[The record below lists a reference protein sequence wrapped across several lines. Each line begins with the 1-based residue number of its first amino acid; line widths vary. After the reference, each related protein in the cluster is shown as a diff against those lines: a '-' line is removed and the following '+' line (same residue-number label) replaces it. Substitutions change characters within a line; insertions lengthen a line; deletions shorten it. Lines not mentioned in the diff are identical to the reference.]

1 MSDRLLDQFLEKG
14 LLDLKGN
21 DAWYEHITLAAESL
35 STYLQ
40 ANPKEIIPFT
50 YAALLPDVGDQNPA
64 IKKTLDFLKA
74 EWKTYA
80 SVSMA
85 LPKAMLRVIVLDALL
100 INAELDDAM
109 KSAPALLLASA
120 LPHLSVGKEKE
131 VWKTALDDL
140 LRAVERQ
147 AEAAWSVPS
156 RINISAFPKIN
167 VPPSRFSVK
176 GGGVDKKVLEKG
188 MRAAAGPHDEQGQA
202 TGGNQHWP
210 HQGDPWSYEFAPLA
224 ASAISKAFVALAE
237 EERFSPARGIIEQMM
252 HWHEDLDGIF
262 VKQFQT
268 TGFDARLW
276 ELYLFAAFAEM
287 EYRIEHIHAVP
298 DLTCVGVLGEL
309 TVEAMTVNPSRDQD
323 GSIRPQP
330 PRDSPEQQ
338 RAFLHEYMPIRFAK
352 TLTSKLDKEY
362 WEKPSAKD
370 KPLLFAIQD
379 FSAEAS
385 MVSTR
390 SALEVYLYGYDHE
403 WEHDSNGQLTITA
416 RPVGEH
422 RWGKKAIQSGFFDLP
437 GAEHVS
443 AVLSNN
449 SGTISKFNRM
459 GVLAG
464 FGSPRV
470 VLVRQGFAMDHDPNA
485 VVPQEFRYRVHASG
499 HQETWTEGLDV
510 FHNPRAIYP
519 IDPAMLPEAAH
530 HRRLRDGRVE
540 SLIPPFHPLGSHTII
555 FLSEDEVAP
564 WP

>member
-1 MSDRLLDQFLEKG
+1 MRPISLARFNALAGYCRDPR
-14 LLDLKGN
+14 
-21 DAWYEHITLAAESL
+21 TLWAAEEL
-35 STYLQ
+35 KWFEHDGERVLATLIRDRTDDDFGG
-40 ANPKEIIPFT
+40 IILRRDRKGRFR
-50 YAALLPDVGDQNPA
+50 YA
-64 IKKTLDFLKA
+64 
-74 EWKTYA
+74 
-80 SVSMA
+80 
-85 LPKAMLRVIVLDALL
+85 
-100 INAELDDAM
+100 
-109 KSAPALLLASA
+109 
-120 LPHLSVGKEKE
+120 
-131 VWKTALDDL
+131 
-140 LRAVERQ
+140 
-147 AEAAWSVPS
+147 
-156 RINISAFPKIN
+156 
-167 VPPSRFSVK
+167 
-176 GGGVDKKVLEKG
+176 GGVDFYPSPRQVEVLLGRETE
-188 MRAAAGPHDEQGQA
+188 RLSRPPDEQF
-202 TGGNQHWP
+202 
-210 HQGDPWSYEFAPLA
+210 HQGDETGSPIDFFTPVVSRDRL
-224 ASAISKAFVALAE
+224 SKAFVALAE

-298 DLTCVGVLGEL
+298 DLTCVGVLGDL

-403 WEHDSNGQLTITA
+403 WERDSNGQLTITA

-422 RWGKKAIQSGFFDLP
+422 RWGKKVIQSGFFDLP

-499 HQETWTEGLDV
+499 HQETWTEGLNV
-510 FHNPRAIYP
+510 FHNPRAIHP

-540 SLIPPFHPLGSHTII
+540 SLIPPFHPLGSHTVI
-555 FLSEDEVAP
+555 FLSEDAVALCP
-564 WP
+564 